1 MYTRPSKPES
11 FLFEVCGGGQLRIY
25 NNLVSETQ
33 QTAVTEELMQC
44 SYFRQYTIQNNPEP
58 RAHFLLHDKATNDFD
73 GEDQPGYRYG
83 SIRMKGRPLS
93 LLPHVQQLA
102 KDMEATLMCDYLS
115 ENIADESMVE
125 FGACFWNVGVNPV
138 LYRDGRDRIGFHADD
153 DQGEQ
158 LILSALVSSP
168 ADTTRRISI
177 RSRRS
182 KKSGNVEGD
191 EQFELFLDAGD
202 AYSMDGVLQKH
213 YEHGVPSDQKSVDGS
228 PGGQQKRIAIV
239 FRRGQQ
245 VDQQNDSGQSFASLQ
260 PRIPVPHKIGSIQ
273 GLHEGLTYTRVQLND
288 MYAHRSQQRGIS
300 GNQLVGCDAII
311 VSGLRHDG
319 LGNDQLFRLDYAAS
333 SKEGALSVLKSYIEE
348 IPIRVFRSS
357 VLRSPYKALS
367 KSSSPACYRYD
378 GLYKVE
384 LVHFFDESSEQAT
397 IVECPEKH
405 LTSRIPSSRVYLFHL
420 TRIDDGVGL
429 RTNRL
434 SSEEFLRQS
443 IKRKTMLP
451 EAKKSL
457 RLQVSKGKLINGVQ
471 HSLPK
476 TLSEPHE
483 SSPEELLLSS
493 LKQKT
498 SGKRKKERRATTIGK
513 KSKSVA
519 TVSSDSSVNAE
530 FESDCP
536 SDDDDQQQPPE
547 ERTRMSLRALEPV
560 CYTST
565 TTRPPFFYR

>member
-1 MYTRPSKPES
+1 M
-11 FLFEVCGGGQLRIY
+11 RIY
-25 NNLVSETQ
+25 NNLLSEAQ

-58 RAHFLLHDKATNDFD
+58 RAHFLLHDKATNNFD

-93 LLPHVQQLA
+93 LLPHVQELA
-102 KDMEATLMCDYLS
+102 KDMEATLMHDYLN
-115 ENIADESMVE
+115 ENIVDESMLE

-168 ADTTRRISI
+168 AETTRRISI
-177 RSRRS
+177 RSRHS

-191 EQFELFLDAGD
+191 EQFELYMDAGD

-245 VDQQNDSGQSFASLQ
+245 VDQQNDSGQPFASLQ
-260 PRIPVPHKIGSIQ
+260 PRVPVPYKIGSIQ
-273 GLHEGLTYTRVQLND
+273 GLQEGLTYTRVQLND

-319 LGNDQLFRLDYAAS
+319 LGKDQLFRLDYGAS
-333 SKEGALSVLKSYIEE
+333 SKEGALSVLKSYTEE

-367 KSSSPACYRYD
+367 KTTSPACYRYD

-384 LVHFFDESSEQAT
+384 VVHFFDETSEQAS

-420 TRIDDGVGL
+420 TRIDDGVGQ
-429 RTNRL
+429 RANRL

-443 IKRKTMLP
+443 IERKTMLP

-457 RLQVSKGKLINGVQ
+457 RRQVSKAKLINGVQ
-471 HSLPK
+471 HSLRR

-483 SSPEELLLSS
+483 SSLEELLLSS
-493 LKQKT
+493 LKPKT
-498 SGKRKKERRATTIGK
+498 KGKRKKQERSTTIGK
-513 KSKSVA
+513 KTKSVA
-519 TVSSDSSVNAE
+519 TVSLASSFDAE
-530 FESDCP
+530 FEADCP
-536 SDDDDQQQPPE
+536 SHDDQQQPSE
-547 ERTRMSLRALEPV
+547 ERTRMSLRAAGPV